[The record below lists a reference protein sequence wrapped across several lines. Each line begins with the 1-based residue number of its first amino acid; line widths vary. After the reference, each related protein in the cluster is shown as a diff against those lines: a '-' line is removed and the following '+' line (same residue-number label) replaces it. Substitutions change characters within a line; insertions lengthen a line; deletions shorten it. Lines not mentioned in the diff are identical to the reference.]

1 MERHKDYYSGNNTRN
16 AEHLQNSV
24 LLNSFSYVV
33 TNHLSRTKN
42 REDLIKV
49 NMKWLLQNIYS

>member
-1 MERHKDYYSGNNTRN
+1 MERHKDYKSGNITGN
-16 AEHLQNSV
+16 AEHVQNSV
-24 LLNSFSYVV
+24 LLNSFSFVV

-49 NMKWLLQNIYS
+49 NMKLLLQ